1 MSLIPFALVSGIDL
15 NSLFSLATYALFFV
29 FILYGQRIQYYV
41 TLGNISRSLNRLKV
55 MEDGAKKEALDYIT
69 QGRGDKEEI
78 TERVN
83 GVLEY
88 VTIMPESVCMQP
100 ARLHSQTNCTCSSSP
115 SRRYCPPSSS
125 IRSLTARKAA
135 SFLARRSSMVDIPAN
150 YCPRG
155 AAAAGATRRPRH
167 SFGGDDAVA
176 ARGRRRPWN
185 L

>member
-88 VTIMPESVCMQP
+88 VTIMPESVD
-100 ARLHSQTNCTCSSSP
+100 P
-115 SRRYCPPSSS
+115 SGVISKIEHVVRTGDDR
-125 IRSLTARKAA
+125 IRGEVRSLLGSTDRVKVSVADRK
-135 SFLARRSSMVDIPAN
+135 STRLNSSHRTIS
-150 YCPRG
+150 Y
-155 AAAAGATRRPRH
+155 
-167 SFGGDDAVA
+167 AVFC
-176 ARGRRRPWN
+176 
-185 L
+185 LKKKKKLK